1 MSTSKFTQFIED
13 QKAQKGNANNSHFNL
28 EAEVNSGRKNKKSNL
43 ESISKS
49 ENKTIAMKKH
59 NYSAGPCIL
68 PQEVFEK
75 SAQAIL
81 NFNDSGLSL
90 LEISHRSK
98 DFVAVM
104 EEARALVLELLGL
117 EGKGYQALFLAG
129 GASLEFLMVPYNL
142 MKENGK
148 AAYLDTGVWASGAIK
163 EAKHFGETV
172 VVASSKEENY
182 NHIPKNYVVPED
194 ADYFHCTSNNTIF
207 GTQMKEFPNLTI
219 PMVCDMSSDI
229 FSRQMDFSKFDLIY
243 AGAQKNMGPA
253 GTTLIVVKEEILGK
267 TGRPIPSMLDYEKHI
282 KAESMY
288 NTPPVFPIYASLL
301 TLQWLKNLGG
311 IAAIEKINNA
321 KAALLYAEI
330 DRNPL
335 FKGTA
340 NAEDRSNMNACF
352 VLENEA
358 HTETFDALWKAAG
371 ISGLPGHRL
380 AGGYRASMY
389 NALPLESVQVLVD
402 VMKDLEHKI

>member
-1 MSTSKFTQFIED
+1 
-13 QKAQKGNANNSHFNL
+13 
-28 EAEVNSGRKNKKSNL
+28 
-43 ESISKS
+43 
-49 ENKTIAMKKH
+49 MKKH

-81 NFNDSGLSL
+81 NFNNLDLSI

-104 EEARALVLELLGL
+104 EEARALVIELLGL
-117 EGKGYQALFLAG
+117 EGKGYQALFLHG

-142 MKENGK
+142 MRENGK
-148 AAYLDTGVWASGAIK
+148 AAYLDTGTWASGAIK

-172 VVASSKEENY
+172 VVASSKAENY
-182 NHIPKNYVVPED
+182 NHIPKNYTVPSD
-194 ADYFHCTSNNTIF
+194 ANYFHCTSNNTIF
-207 GTQMKEFPNLTI
+207 GTQMREFPKLNI
-219 PMVCDMSSDI
+219 PVICDMSSDI
-229 FSRQMDFSKFDLIY
+229 FSRSMDFSQFDLIY

-253 GTTLIVVKEEILGK
+253 GATLVVVKEEILGK
-267 TGRPIPSMLDYEKHI
+267 TGRHIPSMLDYQQHI
-282 KAESMY
+282 AKESMY

-311 IAAIEKINNA
+311 IKAIEKVNEA
-321 KAALLYAEI
+321 KANLLYNEI

-340 NAEDRSNMNACF
+340 ATEDRSFMNATF
-352 VLENEA
+352 VLNDESHA
-358 HTETFDALWKAAG
+358 ETFDQLWKAAG
-371 ISGLPGHRL
+371 ISGLTGHRSV
-380 AGGYRASMY
+380 GGYRASMY

-402 VMKDLEHKI
+402 VMKELENKI